1 MRCKPSAS
9 ASVDLSVAGASTIRL
24 LEQQVR
30 SNRPGPGAQEA
41 TLLDTRP
48 AVPEQSQVAPLRGYF
63 RWEPM
68 PCSARASCVTGI
80 AVFSGTNPEP
90 RRLVHTF
97 VNSAP
102 NSRIWAE

>member
-9 ASVDLSVAGASTIRL
+9 VPSDLSVAGAPTIRL

-30 SNRPGPGAQEA
+30 SNSPAPGAQEA

-48 AVPEQSQVAPLRGYF
+48 AVPEQSRVAPLAGYF
-63 RWEPM
+63 RWGPM

-90 RRLVHTF
+90 RRLAHTL

-102 NSRIWAE
+102 NSTIWAE